1 MENYVLATRNQ
12 LFRPSVLALVH
23 NRTVYIMEALHVK
36 QLITKAGRNVQ
47 TQDQNLH
54 ERNDAMRHH
63 WEKAVCQELGVPDRY
78 SKVAALMIR
87 WDNEFDKDL
96 RCETEV
102 SDRSH

>member
-1 MENYVLATRNQ
+1 
-12 LFRPSVLALVH
+12 
-23 NRTVYIMEALHVK
+23 MEASHVK